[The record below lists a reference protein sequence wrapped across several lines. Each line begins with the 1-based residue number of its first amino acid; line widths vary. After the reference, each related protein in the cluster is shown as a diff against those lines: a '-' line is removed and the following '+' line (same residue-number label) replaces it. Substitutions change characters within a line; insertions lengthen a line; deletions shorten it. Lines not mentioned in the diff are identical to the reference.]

1 MKWEKLPNGKWK
13 PIKEG
18 IPYGKVYPDGA
29 EYSKRLRSKL
39 KKIHKFCNQCNKT
52 YDLADPCVHHLTDSP
67 EHRMLYKAYQQQIK
81 KKKTTTDDN
90 AQSKL

>member
-18 IPYGKVYPDGA
+18 VPYGKVYPNGA

-39 KKIHKFCNQCNKT
+39 KKIHKFCKQCNKT

-67 EHRMLYKAYQQQIK
+67 
-81 KKKTTTDDN
+81 
-90 AQSKL
+90 

>member
-39 KKIHKFCNQCNKT
+39 KKIHKQ
-52 YDLADPCVHHLTDSP
+52 
-67 EHRMLYKAYQQQIK
+67 
-81 KKKTTTDDN
+81 
-90 AQSKL
+90 